1 MLEKNFL
8 KQNARDILD
17 ECKED
22 FEDGEVCECYLQ
34 GASDALNQLIIRVLG
49 NYYDCDCEEKSE
61 TTLDELTDVILDL
74 LAEDG
79 ATLSELSF
87 AEKIL
92 SDYMCVA
99 LETLTDEDNEYEE
112 ECPCKLS

>member
-1 MLEKNFL
+1 MLEKIL
-8 KQNARDILD
+8 EQNARDIFD
-17 ECKED
+17 ECNEA
-22 FEDGEVCECYLQ
+22 FEAGDVCECYLQ
-34 GASDALNQLIIRVLG
+34 GVSDALNQFTLGVLDD
-49 NYYDCDCEEKSE
+49 YYDCDCEEKSE

-99 LETLTDEDNEYEE
+99 LEALTDEDYECEE